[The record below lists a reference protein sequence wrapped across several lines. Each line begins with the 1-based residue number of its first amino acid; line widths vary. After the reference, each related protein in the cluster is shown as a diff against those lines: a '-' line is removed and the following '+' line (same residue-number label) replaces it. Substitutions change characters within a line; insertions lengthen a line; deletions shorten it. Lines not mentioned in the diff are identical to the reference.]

1 MGFPSYPLII
11 SSKKNSIKVTL
22 FSESPLCY
30 GKEKQGDFMNKLEQ
44 LRQMTTVVADTG
56 EFEEIKKYK
65 PTDATTNPSLILAA
79 AGLPEYQF
87 LIEEALQYGKKHA
100 SSVQD
105 IINLSIE
112 KAFVNF
118 GVEILKIVPGRV
130 STEVDARLSF
140 DVAGSIAKAKRY
152 IQLYKEAGIEKERI
166 LIKLASTWEGIVAAK
181 ELEKE
186 GIRCNMT
193 LMFSLAQAIGCAD
206 AKATLISPFVG
217 RILDWY
223 KKAEGK
229 ASYPPEQDPGVIS
242 VTEIYHYYKKMG
254 IKTQIMGASFRN
266 TDEILQLAGCDLLTI
281 APKFLE
287 ELSLA
292 SGPVVRKLDE
302 ASSQKEAIQKIDL
315 DEKKF
320 RWMLCENAMATEKL
334 YEGIRNFAKDTVK
347 LEQML
352 KQKL

>member
-1 MGFPSYPLII
+1 
-11 SSKKNSIKVTL
+11 
-22 FSESPLCY
+22 
-30 GKEKQGDFMNKLEQ
+30 MNKLEQ
-44 LRQMTTVVADTG
+44 LKKFTTVVSDTG

-79 AGLPEYQF
+79 SNLPEYQF
-87 LIEEALQYGKKHA
+87 LIEEAVQYGKKKA
-100 SSVQD
+100 SSKQE
-105 IINLSIE
+105 IIQFAIE

-140 DVAGSIAKAKRY
+140 DVEGSIEKAKHY
-152 IQLYKEAGIEKERI
+152 IALYEAAGISKDRV
-166 LIKLASTWEGIVAAK
+166 LVKLASTWEGILAAK
-181 ELEKE
+181 ELEKQ
-186 GIRCNMT
+186 GIHCNMT
-193 LMFSLAQAIGCAD
+193 LLFSLAQAVGCAD

-229 ASYPPEQDPGVIS
+229 EGYPPAQDPGVVS

-266 TDEILQLAGCDLLTI
+266 TDEILELAGCDLLTI
-281 APKFLE
+281 APKLLE
-287 ELSLA
+287 ELNNQT
-292 SGPVVRKLDE
+292 GPVVKKLDPE
-302 ASSQKEAIQKIDL
+302 ASKKLSIEPL
-315 DEKKF
+315 ELNEKNF
-320 RWMLCENAMATEKL
+320 RLLLCENAMATEKL

-347 LEQML
+347 LEKL
-352 KQKL
+352 LEQKL

>member
-1 MGFPSYPLII
+1 
-11 SSKKNSIKVTL
+11 
-22 FSESPLCY
+22 
-30 GKEKQGDFMNKLEQ
+30 MNKLEQ
-44 LRQMTTVVADTG
+44 LKKLTTIVADTG

-79 AGLPEYQF
+79 SNLPEYQF
-87 LIEEALQYGKKHA
+87 LIEEAIQHGKKLGKSHKE
-100 SSVQD
+100 
-105 IINLSIE
+105 IIELAVE

-140 DVAGSIAKAKRY
+140 DVKGSILKAKHY
-152 IQLYKEAGIEKERI
+152 LALYEKAGISKDRI
-166 LIKLASTWEGIVAAK
+166 LIKLASTWEGIQAAA

-186 GIRCNMT
+186 GIHCNMT
-193 LMFSLAQAIGCAD
+193 LMFSMAQAVGCAQ

-229 ASYPPEQDPGVIS
+229 AGYAPAEDPGVIS
-242 VTEIYHYYKKMG
+242 VSEIYRYYKKHG

-266 TDEILQLAGCDLLTI
+266 IDEILELAGCDLLTI
-281 APKFLE
+281 APKLLE
-287 ELSLA
+287 ELSNA
-292 SGPVVRKLDE
+292 DGPVPKKLDE
-302 ASSQKEAIQKIDL
+302 AEAKKSSSEL
-315 DEKKF
+315 LEFDEKKF
-320 RWMLCENAMATEKL
+320 RWELCNNAMATEKL

-347 LEQML
+347 LEKL
-352 KQKL
+352 LEQKM